1 MEGTPFTARNAA
13 KFVLKA
19 VVASK
24 TKQVSE
30 EIITDYTHFE
40 EDDTVVTISGTL
52 IGWYVSEKLQ
62 PVTDKIV
69 DKSADFISRKRAER
83 AAKKEQQTEDEK
95 E

>member
-30 EIITDYTHFE
+30 DIITDYTRFE
-40 EDDTVVTISGTL
+40 EDDTVVNISGTL

-62 PVTDKIV
+62 PVTDKMV
-69 DKSADFISRKRAER
+69 DKTADYIAKKRAER
-83 AAKKEQQTEDEK
+83 AAKKENTKDEQ
-95 E
+95 